1 MESIKK
7 ALNVLDDV
15 KSFWSP
21 SKIPEI
27 ELAINVLRKQIPRKP
42 ILEICPVCEGDLK
55 RWYNE
60 EQYKHCPKC
69 GQVLDWD

>member
-15 KSFWSP
+15 KTFWSP
-21 SKIPEI
+21 SKILEI

-42 ILEICPVCEGDLK
+42 TLEICPVCEGDLK

-60 EQYKHCPKC
+60 KQYKYCPEC
-69 GQVLDWD
+69 GQKLDWN